1 MVSLNVL
8 TMCMY
13 GYTHT
18 DIYVHTHIYVM
29 LEEKKFVLFL
39 KKSLWKFMTFV
50 INAFFFFFKLGSREC
65 LGWKRSPICNDI
77 FCQECVSV

>member
-29 LEEKKFVLFL
+29 LEEKKIITRKKMNRLHRELFGEPQNRI
-39 KKSLWKFMTFV
+39 K
-50 INAFFFFFKLGSREC
+50 I
-65 LGWKRSPICNDI
+65 
-77 FCQECVSV
+77 

>member
-29 LEEKKFVLFL
+29 LEESQGPVKREVHLGRVEHSLEFIFSGLFRL
-39 KKSLWKFMTFV
+39 
-50 INAFFFFFKLGSREC
+50 
-65 LGWKRSPICNDI
+65 
-77 FCQECVSV
+77 